1 MNKTITET
9 GELNRSGSFIRMMIV
24 YFVICLIGLAVM
36 ITSINVL
43 MKEHDKKLTGKI
55 CDLVAEKMNN
65 SIKYMTTSA
74 QNMSSMLTA
83 QKHRD
88 LQALYD
94 EFADLEG
101 DGYVSMGL
109 IDDSGKVYAS
119 DQQLAEFEKWNL
131 IETAQQAAP
140 VSISSPYRSGL
151 TGEPVITLFADMKYG
166 ADKKGW
172 LFLTYPLK
180 EIQNMASTET
190 LADETEIW
198 LMDTESNNVIQCS
211 GGDEHGSGS
220 WANAMLIF
228 ERNIDKRDVGKY
240 SEWMQSMKNGK
251 RSAGVVYRIG
261 STRYSQ
267 VYADINFMHGWN
279 VVVRIPSSAMSS
291 TMEKFRGVVILYIL
305 TLLFSTTV
313 MFVLTHRRDAADREI
328 LKNLSIHDPL
338 TDVMN
343 RRALDVAAH
352 NYFQNTLKP
361 DCAVLFIDVDYFK
374 LVNDRYGHDAG
385 DKVLV
390 EFAALLKELF
400 GDIGLISRYGG
411 DEFLV
416 FIKNADKLKIES
428 KVSDLKRRVH
438 DIKPITRKEGD
449 DYSISCSCGGALC
462 PHDAR
467 DFVKLKA
474 CADRALY
481 RVKNLGRDDYG
492 WYDGKKS
499 SEEK

>member
-9 GELNRSGSFIRMMIV
+9 GELKRRGSFISMLIV
-24 YFVICLIGLAVM
+24 YLIVCLIGLAAM
-36 ITSINVL
+36 ITAINKL
-43 MKEHDKKLTGKI
+43 MREHDKKLTGQI

-74 QNMSSMLTA
+74 QNMSAMLTA
-83 QKHRD
+83 QQHRD

-94 EFADLEG
+94 EFSDLEG

-109 IDDSGKVYAS
+109 IAGEGKVYAT
-119 DQQLAEFEKWNL
+119 DTELDEFKKWGL
-131 IETAQQAAP
+131 LDTARQADP

-151 TGEPVITLFADMKYG
+151 TGEPVITLFADLKYG
-166 ADKKGW
+166 EGEKGW

-190 LADETEIW
+190 LAGETEIW
-198 LMDTESNNVIQCS
+198 LMDSDSDNVIQCA
-211 GGDEHGSGS
+211 GGDKHAIGS

-228 ERNIDKRDVGKY
+228 DRYIDSRDIAEFEKWKDSMY
-240 SEWMQSMKNGK
+240 SGE
-251 RSAGVVYRIG
+251 RSAGVVYRIDDV
-261 STRYSQ
+261 TYSQ
-267 VYADINFMHGWN
+267 VYADITFMHGWK

-291 TMEKFRGVVILYIL
+291 AMERFRGIVILYIV
-305 TLLFSTTV
+305 LLFLAAMI
-313 MFVLTHRRDAADREI
+313 MFVLTHRRDVSDREI

-343 RRALDVAAH
+343 RRALDVAAE
-352 NYFQNTLKP
+352 NYFQRVIRP
-361 DCAVLFIDVDYFK
+361 ECAVLFIDVDYFK
-374 LVNDRYGHDAG
+374 QVNDSYGHDAG
-385 DKVLV
+385 DKVLI

-400 GDIGLISRYGG
+400 GDMGLISRYGG

-416 FIKNADKLKIES
+416 FIKNADKMKIES

-438 DIKPITRKEGD
+438 DIKPITCEEGD

-462 PHDAR
+462 PDDAKTFE
-467 DFVKLKA
+467 DLKA
-474 CADRALY
+474 CADAALY
-481 RVKNLGRDDYG
+481 NVKDLGRDGYG
-492 WYDGKKS
+492 WYKAKDDQ
-499 SEEK
+499 

>member
-1 MNKTITET
+1 MNNTITET
-9 GELNRSGSFIRMMIV
+9 GELKRSGSFIRMMIV
-24 YFVICLIGLAVM
+24 YFVVCLIGMAVM
-36 ITSINVL
+36 IVSINGL
-43 MKEHDKKLTGKI
+43 MKEHDKKLTGQI

-74 QNMSSMLTA
+74 QNMSAMLTA
-83 QKHRD
+83 QQHSN

-109 IDDSGKVYAS
+109 IDGNGKVYAS
-119 DQQLAEFEKWNL
+119 ELQLAEFKKWEL
-131 IETAQQAAP
+131 LDTASQANP
-140 VSISSPYRSGL
+140 VSISTPYRSGL
-151 TGEPVITLFADMKYG
+151 TGEPVITLFTVMEYDSG
-166 ADKKGW
+166 RKGW

-211 GGDEHGSGS
+211 GGDKHGSGS
-220 WANAMLIF
+220 WANATLIF
-228 ERNIDKRDVGKY
+228 ERNIDNRDIGKY
-240 SEWMQSMKNGK
+240 SEWMQSMVNGE
-251 RSAGVVYRIG
+251 RSAGVVYRMGDI
-261 STRYSQ
+261 SYSQ
-267 VYADINFMHGWN
+267 VYANIDFMHGWS
-279 VVVRIPSSAMSS
+279 VVVRIPNSAMSS
-291 TMEKFRGVVILYIL
+291 AMEKFRAVVILYIL
-305 TLLFSTTV
+305 TLLCATAV
-313 MFVLTHRRDAADREI
+313 MFMLTHRRDVADREI

-338 TDVMN
+338 THVMN

-352 NYFQNTLKP
+352 NYFQNALKAE
-361 DCAVLFIDVDYFK
+361 CTVLFIDVDYFK
-374 LVNDRYGHDAG
+374 QVNDRYGHDAG
-385 DKVLV
+385 DKVLI

-400 GDIGLISRYGG
+400 GDMGLISRYGG

-416 FIKNADKLKIES
+416 FIKSADRLKIES
-428 KVSDLKRRVH
+428 RVSDLKRRVH

-449 DYSISCSCGGALC
+449 DYSVSCSCGGAFC

-467 DFVKLKA
+467 DFEKLKA

-481 RVKNLGRDDYG
+481 KVKERGRDGYG
-492 WYDGKKS
+492 WYDGKISKS
-499 SEEK
+499 EK